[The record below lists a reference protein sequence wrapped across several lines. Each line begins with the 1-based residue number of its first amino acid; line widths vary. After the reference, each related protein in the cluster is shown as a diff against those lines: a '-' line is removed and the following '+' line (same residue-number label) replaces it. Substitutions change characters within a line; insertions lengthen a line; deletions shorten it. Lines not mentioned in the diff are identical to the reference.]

1 MAAAALGSKLSCIH
15 RRKIKHLVTKVYASL
30 LPDWQGA
37 PEKELTLL
45 LACLPTVDN
54 IMSSPI
60 HLGSGIH
67 LFTWILLVLCQQI
80 ASFCL
85 RLFLYISAFLLH
97 IYVFVISTLSH
108 IFSSI
113 TYKFSSSFTDSS
125 SMRLIQV
132 APKIY
137 H

>member
-1 MAAAALGSKLSCIH
+1 M
-15 RRKIKHLVTKVYASL
+15 VTKVYASL

-37 PEKELTLL
+37 PEKEVTLL

-60 HLGSGIH
+60 HLGSGTH
-67 LFTWILLVLCQQI
+67 LFTWILLVMGQQI
-80 ASFCL
+80 ASF
-85 RLFLYISAFLLH
+85 FVYAYFYTHASAFLLH
-97 IYVFVISTLSH
+97 IHVFVISTLFH

-125 SMRLIQV
+125 SMRLTQV